1 MTSRRTTSGSLLVL
15 FNACHEHQAVHITEP
30 MIIAGFSLGDIAD
43 ELINWINKYQD
54 DTDVKPVDSGTS
66 GYAESAQQDIL
77 LHMVTATLGYLMFF
91 WMTLGAYIWAWS
103 FLKVENAGDDLVC
116 EIDNRN
122 DYSGIPAIVGN
133 IVDKA
138 SCLENVQRIFTIG
151 DVNGDGILDRCED
164 MNFQYFAGQEIE
176 FARKFAGAY
185 TRQSVSIVCET
196 GRFRY

>member
-1 MTSRRTTSGSLLVL
+1 
-15 FNACHEHQAVHITEP
+15 

-43 ELINWINKYQD
+43 ELINWINEYED
-54 DTDVKPVDSGTS
+54 DTNDKAADNSGTA
-66 GYAESAQQDIL
+66 GYAASAQQDIL
-77 LHMVTATLGYLMFF
+77 LHMVTATLGYLVFF

-116 EIDNRN
+116 EINNSN
-122 DYSGIPAIVGN
+122 DYSGIPAVVSN

-138 SCLENVQRIFTIG
+138 SCLENVQAIFTIG

-164 MNFQYFAGQEIE
+164 MNFQHFAGQPVE